1 MKKSAFTLIELLVVI
16 SIIAI
21 LASIAMPVFNKA
33 MEKGKATTCAAN
45 LRQLGIGLVAYL
57 NDNED
62 QMFKKDSG
70 GGGAEV
76 TSWPITLQNKYVTN
90 WKVFRSPFDK
100 QSGARPDRVE
110 APGIPV
116 SYGINENLFGINA
129 SKFES
134 PSQLIAM
141 APAMLPAKEV
151 IFAETSES
159 NPKVVMPQAAAGGKL
174 GTHNNRSQLNVL
186 YADSHAV
193 SIPYREFASVEDE
206 AGLRR
211 WWPEGKNPEKKDP

>member
-70 GGGAEV
+70 GGAEIV
-76 TSWPITLQNKYVTN
+76 SWPITLQSKYVTN

-100 QSGARPDRVE
+100 RADRAE

-116 SYGINENLFGINA
+116 SYGINDNLFGINA
-129 SKFES
+129 SKWDS

-141 APAMLPAKEV
+141 APSLVPGNEV
-151 IFAETSES
+151 LFNGTSES
-159 NPKVVMPQAAAGGKL
+159 NPRVIMPDGSGPGKL
-174 GTHNNRSQLNVL
+174 GTHNGRAQINVL
-186 YADSHAV
+186 FADSHAI
-193 SIPYREFASVEDE
+193 SIPYREFAGTQDA
-206 AGLRR
+206 AGLKR
-211 WWPEGKNPEKKDP
+211 WWPTGEDPNAAKTQ